1 MSIGGSTNIDES
13 GYQNSSVH
21 MALAKE
27 RSFNLAISTCTA
39 GPFGKSYMH
48 VSRSTTFTYTIL
60 LKEELYAK

>member
-1 MSIGGSTNIDES
+1 MGGSTNIDES

-27 RSFNLAISTCTA
+27 RSFNLAICTCTA

-48 VSRSTTFTYTIL
+48 VSWSTFTYTIL
-60 LKEELYAK
+60 LKEELNAK